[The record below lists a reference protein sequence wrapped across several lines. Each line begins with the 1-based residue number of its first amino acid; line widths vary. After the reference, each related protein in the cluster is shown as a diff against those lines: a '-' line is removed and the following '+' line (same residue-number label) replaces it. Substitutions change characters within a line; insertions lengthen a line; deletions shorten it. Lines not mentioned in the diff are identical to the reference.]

1 LGWAGWIRI
10 SGRRALHIVGGP
22 PQPPSVGAK
31 AEGCKGIS
39 GNEFRRTFA
48 RERLL
53 VGHRFLERM
62 IVFVVLIIGPFKR
75 NLEVH
80 VHGAMMTNYDL
91 QSPLMAFRFLA
102 PATIRKGLRTDADA
116 EEN

>member
-1 LGWAGWIRI
+1 VATRSINRF
-10 SGRRALHIVGGP
+10 
-22 PQPPSVGAK
+22 
-31 AEGCKGIS
+31 
-39 GNEFRRTFA
+39 NFA

-102 PATIRKGLRTDADA
+102 PATIRKDCAPMRTQKKTNRSTDRLKFYGQQGKRNQLNACGSQRGLHRLVFF
-116 EEN
+116 